1 MALEDYG
8 QRDSDL
14 VLPPQTYA
22 YVLDS
27 TKGKVSVGV
36 GPFKSSLSNTDK
48 LVVWNPTARKFAEVN
63 NAEYAIQVFA
73 SAGEGEYVILDNP
86 ESNNGHPTAGT
97 NADAAPLEQG
107 RKVNIPGPVSF
118 ALWPGQVAQ
127 AIEGHHLRH
136 NQYLIVR
143 VYDPAQAQQNWSE
156 AVVAT
161 QGEAAA
167 ADIAPTRDFA
177 MGQLIVIKGTDVS
190 FYIPPTGIEV
200 VPEAGSRFVREAVT
214 LEQLE
219 YCILLDE
226 NGEKRFVKGPDVVF
240 PSPTETFVE
249 QVDDIG
255 IRQRKFRA
263 IELNPHAGIFV
274 KVVDEYEENGETHQ
288 VGEELFIT
296 GETDPIYFPRAEH
309 SIIKYGS
316 KTVHHAVAIPEG
328 EGRYVL
334 DRDTG
339 EVNLVTGPKMFL
351 PDPRTEVVV
360 LRILDPHVAQ
370 LLYPGNHE
378 AEAINSRR
386 AELSGRLNPEEY
398 LTHELAA
405 GASVAAY
412 SVTRSFD
419 DLNVA
424 TPGETIRRGTAFT
437 PPRSIVLDTKYDGAV
452 TVNVWPG
459 YAVLVTDKS
468 DHRRVELGPKS
479 VLLEYDETLM
489 PLTLSTGR
497 PKDDKRTLR
506 TAYLRVV
513 NNQVSDR
520 VVVETGDLV
529 EVTIDVGY
537 RVNFL
542 GETQGEQQKWFAIEN
557 YVKVLTDHCRSRLRN
572 VAKRH
577 DIDEFYGDPIDIIRD
592 ALLGESVDG
601 ERPGMSFDENNM
613 KLYDVEVLSV
623 PINDPSVSGLLL
635 SAQQEA
641 LRSTIELATAQ
652 ARSQRL
658 EVLEELKRSDAE
670 NQELTR
676 VALAEHVVADVGRKR
691 AQQLAQL
698 EVDLATAEADAQV
711 QELRRAAVEADET
724 QALEF
729 ARQRQE
735 LDIQRL
741 KDETESYLA
750 RMEGIDENLIT
761 AIQNLGDKNFVEKL
775 TEALGP
781 VALASGITTAEL
793 FGQIFRDTPFAGLFD
808 TLAERPAL
816 VRRGAEPSSMPAF
829 D

>member
-1 MALEDYG
+1 MPEGFD

-48 LVVWNPTARKFAEVN
+48 LVVWNPAARKFAEVN
-63 NAEYAIQVFA
+63 SSELAIQVFA

-86 ESNNGHPTAGT
+86 ESSNGHPIAGT
-97 NADAAPLEQG
+97 NADAATLEHG

-127 AIEGHHLRH
+127 AIDGHHLRH

-143 VYDPAQAQQNWSE
+143 VYDPVQAQQNWSD
-156 AVVAT
+156 AVVAP
-161 QGEAAA
+161 QGDSAA

-200 VPEAGSRFVREAVT
+200 VRETGSSFVREAVT

-226 NGEKRFVKGPDVVF
+226 NGEKRFVRGPDVVF

-249 QVDDIG
+249 QATENG
-255 IRQRKFRA
+255 RHRKFRA

-274 KVVDEYEENGETHQ
+274 KVVDEYGENGETFP
-288 VGEELFIT
+288 VGRELFIT
-296 GETDPIYFPRAEH
+296 GETNPIYFPRAEH
-309 SIIKYGS
+309 SIIKYGD

-334 DRDTG
+334 NRDTG
-339 EVNLVTGPKMFL
+339 EVNLVGGPRMFL

-360 LRILDPHVAQ
+360 LRILDPHVVQ
-370 LLYPGNHE
+370 LLYPGNQE
-378 AEAINSRR
+378 AGVVNSRR
-386 AELSGRLNPEEY
+386 AEISGRLNPEEY
-398 LTHELAA
+398 LTHETSAVASAA
-405 GASVAAY
+405 VSPAAY
-412 SVTRSFD
+412 SAVRGTN
-419 DLNVA
+419 DLTVA
-424 TPGETIRRGTAFT
+424 TPGDTMRRGTSFT

-468 DHRRVELGPKS
+468 DHRRVEVGPKA
-479 VLLEYDETLM
+479 VLLEYDESLM

-497 PKDDKRTLR
+497 PKDDKRLLR
-506 TAYLRVV
+506 TAYLRVI

-520 VVVETGDLV
+520 VEVETSDLV
-529 EVTIDVGY
+529 VVTVDIGY
-537 RVNFL
+537 RVNFT
-542 GETQGEQQKWFAIEN
+542 GDTQDERQKWFAIEN

-577 DIDEFYGDPIDIIRD
+577 SISEFYGGPIDIIRD

-601 ERPGMSFDENNM
+601 ERLGMVFVENGM
-613 KLYDVEVLSV
+613 KLYDVEILSV
-623 PINDPSVSGLLL
+623 SINDPSVGQLLL
-635 SAQQEA
+635 DAQQEA
-641 LRSTIELATAQ
+641 LRSSIELSAAEAQ
-652 ARSQRL
+652 SERL
-658 EVLEELKRSDAE
+658 EVLEELQRKDAS
-670 NQELTR
+670 NQEETR
-676 VALAEHVVADVGRKR
+676 VALATYGVNDISRRR
-691 AQQLAQL
+691 AHRLEELAS
-698 EVDLATAEADAQV
+698 DLAMAEASAEV
-711 QELRRAAVEADET
+711 EGLRRRAAEEDES

-735 LDIQRL
+735 LSIQLL

-750 RMEGIDENLIT
+750 RLGGIDGNLIT

-816 VRRGAEPSSMPAF
+816 AHRA
-829 D
+829 